1 MPRWEG
7 PNSPPASSSP
17 TSAGYT
23 SYSEARST
31 EEVAAHLNR
40 FYAVATRVLTHN
52 DAVINKLVG
61 DEVMALWVPGFAG
74 QDYIAKMV
82 EGAEQLLRA
91 VRFRL

>member
-1 MPRWEG
+1 
-7 PNSPPASSSP
+7 
-17 TSAGYT
+17 
-23 SYSEARST
+23 
-31 EEVAAHLNR
+31 
-40 FYAVATRVLTHN
+40 
-52 DAVINKLVG
+52 VINKLVG